1 MRNYFIVFE
10 GPDGVGKTTIINA
23 LAGILEKE
31 NLSVEI
37 VNTGVEFIDN
47 AISELKNP
55 KNSLY
60 DFNAHFLL
68 ATSNSILTYK
78 HKNNFSLNT
87 IYLVDRYI
95 YTTIVYN
102 CALGFDFKLAEQ
114 ISKLVPVPD
123 MVFLCCLDTSIL
135 LERKKQIESIEVGFK
150 DVNQKNYIDYQN
162 EVIKYYDKLCNIN
175 DNFVKINTESLEN
188 ALNYIKFNILKLIKE
203 K

>member
-1 MRNYFIVFE
+1 MKNYFIVFE

-23 LAGILEKE
+23 LAEMLKKE

-37 VNTGVEFIDN
+37 VNTGLWFIDN
-47 AISELKNP
+47 AISELKKTENG
-55 KNSLY
+55 LY

-78 HKNNFSLNT
+78 QKNNSGSNM

-95 YTTIVYN
+95 YTTVAYN

-123 MVFLCCLDTSIL
+123 IVFLCYLNTHIL

-150 DVNQKNYIDYQN
+150 DVNLENYIDYQN
-162 EVIKYYDKLCNIN
+162 KVVRYYDKLCNRN
-175 DNFVKINTESLEN
+175 NNFIKIDTENLEN
-188 ALNYIKFNILKLIKE
+188 ALKCIKHNILKLIKE
-203 K
+203 